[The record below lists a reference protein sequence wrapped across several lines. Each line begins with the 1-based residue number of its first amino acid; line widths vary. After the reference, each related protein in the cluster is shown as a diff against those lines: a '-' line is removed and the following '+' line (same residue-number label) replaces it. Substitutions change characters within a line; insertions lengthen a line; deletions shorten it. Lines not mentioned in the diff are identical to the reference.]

1 MPPPQRQAGDQAQG
15 RPLADPPGSF
25 ESRTART
32 SSRTTDATRAQPQ
45 ARAAGAGG
53 LTVSLKGR
61 ALRLLTGREH
71 SRAELERKLAPHEEE
86 PGQLARVLDEL
97 QAKDFI
103 SEPRVIE
110 SVINRRASRFGAARI
125 RHELQG
131 KGLQAEA
138 VAEALQTLKGSEVE
152 RAREVWRKKFG
163 EPPADAAARGK
174 QMRFLAA
181 RGFGAEAIRRVVSGA
196 DED

>member
-1 MPPPQRQAGDQAQG
+1 MSDGEHSPPDAAPATPPERRGGG
-15 RPLADPPGSF
+15 R
-25 ESRTART
+25 
-32 SSRTTDATRAQPQ
+32 
-45 ARAAGAGG
+45 GG
-53 LTVSLKGR
+53 FTLSLKGR

-86 PGQLARVLDEL
+86 PGQLARVLDDL

-138 VAEALQTLKGSEVE
+138 VAAAVQSLNATEVE

-163 EPPADAAARGK
+163 TPAAGAAERGK

-181 RGFGAEAIRRVVSGA
+181 RGFGSEAIGRVVLGA

>member
-1 MPPPQRQAGDQAQG
+1 MSDGAHSQPDAAPVTPPERRGGG
-15 RPLADPPGSF
+15 R
-25 ESRTART
+25 
-32 SSRTTDATRAQPQ
+32 
-45 ARAAGAGG
+45 GG
-53 LTVSLKGR
+53 FTLSLKGR

-86 PGQLARVLDEL
+86 PGQLAKVLDDL

-138 VAEALQTLKGSEVE
+138 VAAAVQSLKATEVE

-163 EPPADAAARGK
+163 APAASATERGK
-174 QMRFLAA
+174 QARFLAA
-181 RGFGAEAIRRVVSGA
+181 RGFGAEAIGRVVSGA

>member
-1 MPPPQRQAGDQAQG
+1 MSERDSSLPEATPT
-15 RPLADPPGSF
+15 
-25 ESRTART
+25 TAPAKR
-32 SSRTTDATRAQPQ
+32 
-45 ARAAGAGG
+45 GG
-53 LTVSLKGR
+53 FTLSLKGR

-86 PGQLARVLDEL
+86 PGQLAKVLDDL

-125 RHELQG
+125 RHELQA

-138 VAEALQTLKGSEVE
+138 VAAAVQSLKTTEVE

-163 EPPADAAARGK
+163 APAKDAAERGK
-174 QMRFLAA
+174 QARFLAA
-181 RGFGAEAIRRVVSGA
+181 RGFGAEAIGRVVSGA
-196 DED
+196 GED